1 MKAAIYIRVSTIMQA
16 EVGDSL
22 PMQKQDL
29 QNYCRFVLNIDDYE
43 IFEDAGYSA
52 KNTDRPAFQNMMER
66 LRNREFTHVLVWK
79 LDRISRNIGDFA
91 NMWDEFEKYDVKFV
105 SKNDNF
111 QTDTPMGRAM
121 LNIVMTFAQLERE
134 MTSMRVT
141 ATMIS
146 RAEEGKWNGANIPL
160 GYDFDHET
168 KFPIPNEEEAKLVQ
182 IIYNQYEEIRSTNK
196 LSIWLNENGY
206 KTKRGGTWSSKTIN
220 QILRNPFYIGTL
232 RYNYR
237 ESARGKIKP
246 ENEWVVVEN
255 NHQGIIDKDQ
265 WQRVQTLINRNTKP
279 HTRLLQQKHIH
290 VFSGL
295 LRCYKCGGGF
305 SADADRARQDGFRPS
320 VYVCSNKGHGKNCD
334 LRGYISDMV
343 LGEFVLNYMSH
354 MLFLQKEFD
363 EENMQSILLQGKAFK
378 DVAYIDDQSLSDLKA
393 MIYSN
398 MPNKITSKT
407 TEVNTNNN
415 ALLQRKQRLE
425 RALQRLDNLFLFD
438 DNAMS
443 EKEYLAKKAP
453 LVNELS
459 TIDMQINMQK
469 SNKKTPL
476 LVDNKQLAQC
486 VIDWKLGSGDYI
498 NYKKLATGIETKAL
512 KEFMN
517 MVIYKITVGENRKI
531 YSIEFANGL
540 VQRFLYR

>member
-1 MKAAIYIRVSTIMQA
+1 MKAALYIRVSTVYQIDK
-16 EVGDSL
+16 DSL

-29 QNYCRFVLNIDDYE
+29 QNYCKLVLGIDDYE
-43 IFEDAGYSA
+43 VFEDAGYSA

-66 LRNREFTHVLVWK
+66 IHKREFTHVIVWK
-79 LDRISRNIGDFA
+79 LDRISRNISDFV
-91 NMWDEFEKYDVKFV
+91 NMWDEFEKYDVKFI

-111 QTDTPMGRAM
+111 QTDSPMGKAM

-134 MTSMRVT
+134 MTSMRVK
-141 ATMIS
+141 ATMIA
-146 RAEEGKWNGANIPL
+146 RAEDGKWNGANIPL
-160 GYDFDHET
+160 GYDFDYEA
-168 KFPIPNEEEAKLVQ
+168 KFPVPNEEESKLVQ
-182 IIYNQYEEIRSTNK
+182 LIYDKYEEIKSTNK
-196 LSIWLNENGY
+196 LSIWLNENGH
-206 KTKRGGTWSSKTIN
+206 KTKRGGVWSAKTIN

-237 ESARGKIKP
+237 GSARGKIKP
-246 ENEWVVVEN
+246 ESEWVIVEN
-255 NHQGIIDKDQ
+255 NHQGIIDKAQ
-265 WQRVQTLINRNTKP
+265 WERAQVLINRNMNP
-279 HTRLLQQKHIH
+279 NTRRIQQKHIH

-305 SADADRARQDGFRPS
+305 SADADRIRKDGFRPS
-320 VYVCSNKGHGKNCD
+320 IYTCSNKGHGRNCD
-334 LRGYISDMV
+334 LQGYISDMI

-363 EENMQSILLQGKAFK
+363 EENMQSILLEGRAFK

-398 MPNKITSKT
+398 MPNKITGKT
-407 TEVNTNNN
+407 TEVNTSNN

-443 EKEYLAKKAP
+443 EKEYLAKKSP
-453 LVNELS
+453 LVNELN

-469 SNKKTPL
+469 SDKNTPL

-498 NYKKLATGIETKAL
+498 NYKRLATGIEREEIKA
-512 KEFMN
+512 FMN
-517 MVIYKITVGENRKI
+517 MVIYRITIGENRQI
-531 YSIEFANGL
+531 NEIEFANGL
-540 VQRFLYR
+540 VQKFLYR